1 MYGSRLRVAMRQCL
15 DKMNNGI
22 TYECCGLPCRNC
34 LDEFVIELTRLE
46 NQEPSPSLSGFHSRT
61 FDKSEAST
69 SAMLGRGPDV
79 LDAAK
84 GFSD

>member
-1 MYGSRLRVAMRQCL
+1 MCGSHLRVAKRQCL

-22 TYECCGLPCRNC
+22 THECCDLPCRNC

-46 NQEPSPSLSGFHSRT
+46 NQVPSPSLSGFHSRT

-69 SAMLGRGPDV
+69 SAILGRGPDV
-79 LDAAK
+79 LDAAT